1 MKKVLLIE
9 DEMRFHK
16 MFDEVFKQEGLELVS
31 AYDGALGLKTAEEQ
45 IPDLIMLDLILPKK
59 SGFEVLKELKENP
72 RLAAIPVIILTN
84 LEESK
89 NVEEALSSGAYMY
102 LVKANYSF
110 DEILEKIKKILK
122 Q

>member
-45 IPDLIMLDLILPKK
+45 IPDLIMLDLVLPKK

-89 NVEEALSSGAYMY
+89 NVEEALASGAYMY

-122 Q
+122 